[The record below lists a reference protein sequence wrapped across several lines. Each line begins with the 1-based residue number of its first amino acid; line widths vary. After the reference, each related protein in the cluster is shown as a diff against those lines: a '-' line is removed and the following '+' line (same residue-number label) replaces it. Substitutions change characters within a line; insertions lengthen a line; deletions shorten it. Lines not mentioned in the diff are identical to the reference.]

1 MKHYDILYCFLV
13 ANLTQLDFD
22 FVEIFVVS
30 INIHY
35 KLKLCPIFFSQ
46 FSSAI
51 VSFKKVVTAKS
62 VITRYD

>member
-30 INIHY
+30 VNIHY
-35 KLKLCPIFFSQ
+35 KLKL

-51 VSFKKVVTAKS
+51 VSFQKVVTAKS
-62 VITRYD
+62 LIMRYD